1 MKIGLLGFGSMGKT
15 HSWCVKNL
23 NYFYKDLPFEAQYGG
38 VCTTKHETALAA
50 ARFIGTDNAVTDEDK
65 LIFDDSIDIIDICTP
80 NIYHYETLKKAIKA
94 GKHIY
99 CEKPLTVTYEQAKEI
114 AELTEKSG
122 IVNQIVFNNRF
133 MPPVIRAKQLIDEGR
148 LGRILSFRCEYLHAS
163 AADPNK
169 NAGWKQNKDIC
180 GAGTLFDLGSH
191 ATDIIYYLCG
201 NISSVMGKSQ
211 IAYPVRKGMD
221 GKEWR
226 TNADEAFY
234 MICETEGGAV
244 GTIEASKLSV
254 GSNDDL
260 NFAVYG
266 EKGTLKFSL
275 MEPNWL
281 WFYDSERNGG
291 DYGGDRGFTRIEC
304 CGRYELPGGIFPSF
318 KAPIGWLRGH
328 LHSMYSFL
336 SAVHEKRPASPSF
349 KEAADVQKVLDY
361 AMISDNNNGIMIK
374 NSEF

>member
-23 NYFYKDLPFEAQYGG
+23 GYFYKDLPFSVEYGG
-38 VCTTKHETALAA
+38 VCTTRQETADAA
-50 ARFIGTDNAVTDEDK
+50 ARMLGITNAVTDEDK
-65 LIFDDSIDIIDICTP
+65 LIYDESIDIIDICTP
-80 NIYHYETLKKAIKA
+80 NVYHFETLKKALKA
-94 GKHIY
+94 GKHVY

-114 AELTEKSG
+114 AELAERSG
-122 IVNQIVFNNRF
+122 VINQMVFNNRF
-133 MPPVIRAKQLIDEGR
+133 MPPVLKAKELIETGR

-191 ATDIIYYLCG
+191 ATDLIYYLCG
-201 NISSVMGKSQ
+201 NITSVMGKSQ
-211 IAYPVRKGMD
+211 IGYPTRKGMD
-221 GKEWR
+221 GKAWQ

-244 GTIEASKLSV
+244 GTVEASKLTV
-254 GSNDDL
+254 GANDEL
-260 NFAVYG
+260 NLSVYG
-266 EKGTLKFSL
+266 EKGSVKFSL

-281 WFYDSERNGG
+281 WFYDAERPDGS
-291 DYGGDRGFTRIEC
+291 YGGERGYTKIEC
-304 CGRYELPGGIFPSF
+304 CGRYPLPGGIFPSF

-328 LHSMYSFL
+328 LHCMYSFL
-336 SAVHEKRPASPSF
+336 SCVHENRPASPSLF
-349 KEAADVQKVLDY
+349 EGAEVQKVLEN
-361 AMISDNNNGIMIK
+361 ALVSDNNKGIMIK
-374 NSEF
+374 

>member
-23 NYFYKDLPFEAQYGG
+23 NYFYKDLPFDAQYGG
-38 VCTTKHETALAA
+38 VCTTKSETALAA
-50 ARFIGTDNAVTDEDK
+50 AKYIGTDNAVTDEDK
-65 LIFDDSIDIIDICTP
+65 LIFDDEIDIIDICTP

-114 AELTEKSG
+114 AELTEKAG

-133 MPPVIRAKQLIDEGR
+133 LPPVIRAKQLIDEGR

-191 ATDIIYYLCG
+191 ATDIVYYLCG

-221 GKEWR
+221 GKEWK

-266 EKGTLKFSL
+266 EKGSVKFSL

-281 WFYDSERNGG
+281 CFYDSERDGKC
-291 DYGGDRGFTRIEC
+291 YGGERGYTKIEC

-336 SAVHEKRPASPSF
+336 SAVHENHPASPSF
-349 KEAADVQKVLDY
+349 KEAADVQRVLEN
-361 AMISDNNNGIMIK
+361 ALISDNNKGIMIK
-374 NSEF
+374 